1 MTTSDTTASTTPST
15 TPGTAAGTPLTLDL
29 AAVGE
34 FAATSSAADVPEQTW
49 SFGRILLLDSLGAL
63 LGGMRYPAVRSLGA
77 SIGTAPQGST
87 PFGWLTTLGAAA
99 TWLDAD
105 SGGSFH
111 PAGARVPPV
120 PTAHPAPHVLPTLL
134 HALLQGDTVDD
145 TAAIHAFI
153 VGCEVGLRFG
163 VGTSLR
169 VGLHPHGIHG
179 PIAAA
184 VAAGVLA
191 GDSAETITR
200 AIELAGSM
208 PMAATLA
215 VPMHGGTVR
224 NVWTGLG
231 SYYGALAAELARLGH
246 PSDPDLLG
254 RLYGGVVTTDA
265 DTDEIVGGLGER
277 WRVRDS
283 YLKPYA
289 CARWVHPT
297 LDALRLALAD
307 AASPAPHEV
316 RAIEVETF
324 AFAASLDTPGDES
337 DLHARFSVPRC
348 VASVVVDGY
357 LDADGFL
364 PERFARAEVIDMVGR
379 IQLSEVPEFSAA
391 LPAERPARVTV
402 RTASVVGVGE
412 VRNARG
418 NPDNPLTDA
427 EVVAKFVRNVGP
439 YLPGDVLDPVVATLT
454 AREPV
459 GSRTPGGTSLRH
471 LAQALDARLAQD

>member
-1 MTTSDTTASTTPST
+1 MLTHDTT
-15 TPGTAAGTPLTLDL
+15 LKLDL

-34 FAATSSAADVPEQTW
+34 FAATSTPGDLPEETW
-49 SFGRILLLDSLGAL
+49 RFGRILLLDSLGAL
-63 LGGMRYPAVRSLGA
+63 LGGLRYPAVSSLGA
-77 SIGTAPQGST
+77 DLGTAPQGST
-87 PFGWLTTLGAAA
+87 PFGWLATLGSAA

-111 PAGARVPPV
+111 PAGARIPPV

-134 HALLQGDTVDD
+134 QSLLGDVDD
-145 TAAIHAFI
+145 ATAVHAFV

-191 GDSAETITR
+191 GDSAQTITR
-200 AIELAGSM
+200 AIELAGSL
-208 PMAATLA
+208 PLAATLA

-224 NVWTGLG
+224 NLWTGLG
-231 SYYGALAAELARLGH
+231 SYYGALAAELARVGY
-246 PSDPDLLG
+246 PSDPELLA
-254 RLYGGVVTTDA
+254 RLYGGAVTTDA
-265 DTDEIVGGLGER
+265 DADEITGGLGER
-277 WRVRDS
+277 WRMRDS

-297 LDALRLALAD
+297 LDALRRALAE
-307 AASPAPHEV
+307 AGSPRPDEIS
-316 RAIEVETF
+316 AIEVETF
-324 AFAASLDTPGDES
+324 AFAASLDTPGGES

-348 VASVVVDGY
+348 AASVVVDGR
-357 LDADGFL
+357 LDAGGFL
-364 PERFARAEVIDMVGR
+364 PESFDRPEVVDLIGR
-379 IQLSEVPEFSAA
+379 IRLTEMPEFSAA

-402 RTASVVGVGE
+402 RTAAATGVGE

-418 NPDNPLTDA
+418 NPDHPLTDA
-427 EVVAKFVRNVGP
+427 EVIEKFIGNVGP
-439 YLPGDVLDPVVATLT
+439 YLPAEVLDPVIATLAPGAVSRAAAG
-454 AREPV
+454 ARA
-459 GSRTPGGTSLRH
+459 GGGTSLR
-471 LAQALDARLAQD
+471 RLARALADRLVQAD

>member
-1 MTTSDTTASTTPST
+1 MTTSATTPSSAAGTTPST
-15 TPGTAAGTPLTLDL
+15 AAGTTLTLDL
-29 AAVGE
+29 AALGE
-34 FAATSSAADVPEQTW
+34 FAATSTATDLPEQTW
-49 SFGRILLLDSLGAL
+49 RFGRILLLDSLGAL
-63 LGGMRYPAVRSLGA
+63 LGGLRYPAVRSLGA
-77 SIGTAPQGST
+77 STGTAPQGST

-111 PAGARVPPV
+111 PAGARIPPV
-120 PTAHPAPHVLPTLL
+120 PTAHPAPHVLPLLL
-134 HALLQGDTVDD
+134 HALLQDGTVDD
-145 TAAIHAFI
+145 TTAVHAFI

-163 VGTSLR
+163 AGTSLR

-200 AIELAGSM
+200 AIELAGSL
-208 PMAATLA
+208 PMGATLA

-246 PSDPDLLG
+246 PSDLDLLV

-265 DTDEIVGGLGER
+265 DSEEIVGSLGER
-277 WRVRDS
+277 WRLRDS

-307 AASPAPHEV
+307 AASPTPDEV

-324 AFAASLDTPGDES
+324 AFAASLDTSGDES

-348 VASVVVDGY
+348 AASVVVDGH

-364 PERFARAEVIDMVGR
+364 PESFDRAEVIDLIGR
-379 IQLSEVPEFSAA
+379 IRLSEVAEFSAA

-402 RTASVVGVGE
+402 RTARGVGVGE

-418 NPDNPLTDA
+418 NPDSPLTDA
-427 EVVAKFVRNVGP
+427 EVVAKFLGNVGP
-439 YLPGDVLDPVVATLT
+439 YLPDEVLDPVVATLT
-454 AREPV
+454 ARETV
-459 GSRTPGGTSLRH
+459 DSRTAGGATLRH
-471 LAQALDARLAQD
+471 LAQALDARLVQD